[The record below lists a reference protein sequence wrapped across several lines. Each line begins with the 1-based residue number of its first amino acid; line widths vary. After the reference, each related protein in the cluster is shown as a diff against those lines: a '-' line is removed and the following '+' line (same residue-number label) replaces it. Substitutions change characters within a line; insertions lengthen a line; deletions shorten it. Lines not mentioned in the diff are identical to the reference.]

1 MLFSSESCYCLLDHD
16 AANSHVFLSHHNL
29 CKSLVSSTNPGI
41 LSRRYFL
48 VQKAKEAR
56 TVGILVGTLG
66 AGKCSSFC
74 CVCAQCIIPSLI
86 NALSTQ

>member
-1 MLFSSESCYCLLDHD
+1 MLQTAMWFS
-16 AANSHVFLSHHNL
+16 LS
-29 CKSLVSSTNPGI
+29 SQPLVSGTNPGI

-74 CVCAQCIIPSLI
+74 SVCCVCAQCIVPSL
-86 NALSTQ
+86 LFC